1 MLLSAP
7 SNKDKDEWILAF
19 RAHQIDMFD
28 ARSRYFD
35 RKLKSMGILVPS
47 ASELVAHGE
56 GAENSEFTGQL
67 EEQKQ
72 EDTGE
77 MPRATFH

>member
-1 MLLSAP
+1 
-7 SNKDKDEWILAF
+7 
-19 RAHQIDMFD
+19 
-28 ARSRYFD
+28 
-35 RKLKSMGILVPS
+35 MGILVPS
-47 ASELVAHGE
+47 ASQLVAEGE
-56 GAENSEFTGQL
+56 GAENTEYIGNI